1 MALARSF
8 LRLSLEIFGREISVN
23 FLVSYSFRGPYLIL
37 SICSLSF
44 YSWLFDRSRFSIYF
58 LRGPLICNPIMLV
71 PNETKYSP
79 IPALK
84 TYFYFAFYEI
94 DLVTNKIM
102 VCSDKMRGQIVIVK
116 VIKEFRF
123 SLK

>member
-1 MALARSF
+1 
-8 LRLSLEIFGREISVN
+8 
-23 FLVSYSFRGPYLIL
+23 
-37 SICSLSF
+37 
-44 YSWLFDRSRFSIYF
+44 
-58 LRGPLICNPIMLV
+58 MLV

-94 DLVTNKIM
+94 DLITNKIM